1 MKSELIEKL
10 NSLTSAVLEH
20 RQESKRAK
28 LATLEELKCSTKKFY
43 GELWERYQT
52 LLENTRQI
60 YNKCTQYVVHTDHG
74 DLEMGLAATG
84 FFSSIAGWGAYSFG
98 SFTLVYRNEDGNI
111 DCTDKKGLLR
121 LKNFLDNADWAD
133 FDKQITEQ
141 AVKLFGQ
148 YEEDT
153 LKEEL

>member
-10 NSLTSAVLEH
+10 NSLTSAVIHH
-20 RQESKRAK
+20 REVSNQVKHS
-28 LATLEELKCSTKKFY
+28 TYEELRFSTRKFY
-43 GELWERYQT
+43 NELWERYGT
-52 LLENTRQI
+52 LLANTQKI
-60 YNKCTQYVVHTDHG
+60 HNACTQYVVRTEHG
-74 DLEMGLAATG
+74 DLEIGLAATG

-98 SFTLVYRNEDGNI
+98 SFSLCFRNENGVI
-111 DCTDKKGLLR
+111 DSTDKKALLR
-121 LKNFLDNADWAD
+121 LKDFLSNVDWAD

-148 YEEDT
+148 YEEKT